1 MEREVYIITRD
12 EFREDGNDFTTLCI
26 HETLK
31 GAIAHFNQI
40 VADERA
46 DYMYNQTGSIDTSAE
61 AMEQAGVE
69 EAFKTDPDGTMSW
82 HIWLPLSWDELFIHI
97 FRKELLD

>member
-26 HETLK
+26 HETLT
-31 GAIAHFNQI
+31 GAVLHLNELVIKER
-40 VADERA
+40 DE
-46 DYMYNQTGSIDTSAE
+46 YMEDLE
-61 AMEQAGVE
+61 KEDVE
-69 EAFKTDPDGTMSW
+69 ESWHKDPDGTMSW
-82 HIWLPLSWDELFIHI
+82 HIWQPCGYDELYLHI